1 MEMGTLKFF
10 RLLVPGILIF
20 LLIILFLQNDFHELS
35 QFTRFFSDFQ
45 VMDTLYTVIFA
56 FVGVLYY
63 LLGIRNLLL
72 KPYHERV
79 QNNIKDKLIS
89 PFLGQLN
96 KEQIAYLKQARRLMN
111 IFYHFID
118 SDSSLTEKAK
128 RVRFNGLIW
137 TSTVD
142 LTIISVLGASGFWIR
157 LILETTQYNLVMA
170 GSLSALVLISF
181 GLIQLS
187 TKRHLSLSDDQLEMI
202 CQKYKDE
209 KDELDRMI
217 NEVLQTQS
225 TA

>member
-20 LLIILFLQNDFHELS
+20 LLIILFLQDDFQELT
-35 QFTRFFSDFQ
+35 QLTRLLSDFQ
-45 VMDTLYTVIFA
+45 IKDTFYTVVFA
-56 FVGVLYY
+56 CIGVLYY
-63 LLGIRNLLL
+63 LLDIRNILW

-209 KDELDRMI
+209 LYRMI
-217 NEVLQTQS
+217 NEVLQTRS
-225 TA
+225 RA

>member
-10 RLLVPGILIF
+10 RLLVPGILIC
-20 LLIILFLQNDFHELS
+20 LLIILFLQDDFHELS
-35 QFTRFFSDFQ
+35 QFTRFFSNFQ

-56 FVGVLYY
+56 FIGVLYY
-63 LLGIRNLLL
+63 LLGVRNLLW

-79 QNNIKDKLIS
+79 RNNIKDKLIS

-142 LTIISVLGASGFWIR
+142 LTIISVLGALGFWIR

-170 GSLSALVLISF
+170 GSLSALALISF

-209 KDELDRMI
+209 LDRMI